1 MKGFK
6 EMLGSYFKERKVL
19 LGTIIGLF
27 IPAIY
32 CLLYLNAIWDPY
44 GKVNQIPGIIINHDA
59 SAQLDGET
67 LQLGSELTDRLMKD
81 KYLDW
86 KVGTD
91 EAAALAELQDGKAYI
106 VLTIPEQFS
115 STVAAI
121 VKDSSKPPVPLQ
133 YYVNQGGSYIVSQI
147 GDRMTE
153 TLKAQLNDKM
163 SEKVLGKLIAAL
175 GDGQNGFLQA
185 ADGAGQLADGSAK
198 LAGGADKLAGS
209 LREAHDGSAKLAGG
223 AEQAAGGAGKLS
235 AGLEQLSRGN
245 EQAAAQMQQGAQS
258 VAQLEAALQ
267 QLAQQQGLPEQTR
280 AALGQL
286 AAQTQQL
293 SAAFTQGAQNMGAL
307 AAGGQQ
313 AAQQSASLA
322 GGVAKLQQG
331 LTQLT
336 DGLAKGADGSQELS
350 ANMAKL
356 QDGIKQMHQKLQSAA
371 DTPNTLKGKESLL
384 NAPISIEKTYIHPV
398 PNNGTFF
405 TGFFAPMSLWVGA
418 LIFSFLTTMVKW
430 KGWARR
436 WLLPRYV
443 LLALLGVAQALVLDA
458 FLIKGLG
465 LHVEDLGA
473 FIWMTVLTSL
483 TFVAL
488 LHFIF
493 AMIGVAGNL
502 VSIIL
507 LVLQLGLSGGS
518 YPIAMLSELNRH
530 LSSWMPLTYAVQG
543 FRIAISGG
551 TSAML
556 WHQVSHVLIFLGVGL
571 GLHVLYGVISRGI
584 SLLRKSRKKAAAPEQ
599 LTA

>member
-1 MKGFK
+1 MRGLL

-44 GKVNQIPGIIINHDA
+44 DKVHQVPGIIINRDA
-59 SAQLDGET
+59 AAQLDGDT
-67 LQLGSELTDRLMKD
+67 LELGRELTDQLLKD
-81 KYLDW
+81 KKLDW
-86 KVGTD
+86 KVETD
-91 EAAALAELQDGKAYI
+91 EKTALEELQEGKAYV

-115 STVAAI
+115 SGVAAI
-121 VKDSSKPPVPLQ
+121 VKDSSQPPTPIH
-133 YYVNQGGSYIVSQI
+133 YYVNQGESFIVSQI

-153 TLKAQLNDKM
+153 VMKAELNDKI
-163 SEKVLGKLIAAL
+163 SEKVLGKLIGAI
-175 GDGQNGFLQA
+175 GDGQEGFLQA
-185 ADGAGQLADGSAK
+185 ADGAGKLADGSAK
-198 LAGGADKLAGS
+198 LADGAGTLAGS
-209 LREAHDGSAKLAGG
+209 LRDAHDGSAQLAAG

-245 EQAAAQMQQGAQS
+245 EQAAAQVQQGAQG
-258 VAQLEAALQ
+258 VAQLGTALA
-267 QLAQQQGLPEQTR
+267 QLAQQQGLPEPTR
-280 AALGQL
+280 TALGQL

-293 SAAFTQGAQNMGAL
+293 SAAFAQGAQSMGAL

-313 AAQQSASLA
+313 AAEQSAALA
-322 GGVAKLQQG
+322 GGVKKLQQG
-331 LTQLT
+331 LAQLT
-336 DGLAKGADGSQELS
+336 DGLAKGADGSKELS

-356 QDGIKQMHQKLQSAA
+356 QDGMKEMQQKLQSAA
-371 DTPNTLKGKESLL
+371 NTPNTLKGKESLL
-384 NAPISIEKTYIHPV
+384 NDPIAIEKTYIHPV

-443 LLALLGVAQALVLDA
+443 LLAVMGVLQAFVLDM
-458 FLIKGLG
+458 FLIQVLG
-465 LHVEDLGA
+465 LHVDDLSA

-518 YPIAMLSELNRH
+518 YPIAMLSEINQH
-530 LSSWMPLTYAVQG
+530 LSNWMPLTYAVQG

-551 TSAML
+551 SSDLL
-556 WHQVSHVLIFLGVGL
+556 WHQVSHVLIFLGAGL
-571 GLHVLYGVISRGI
+571 GLHVLYGVVSRGI
-584 SLLRKSRKKAAAPEQ
+584 SLIRKNKKRAAANEV
-599 LTA
+599 AA